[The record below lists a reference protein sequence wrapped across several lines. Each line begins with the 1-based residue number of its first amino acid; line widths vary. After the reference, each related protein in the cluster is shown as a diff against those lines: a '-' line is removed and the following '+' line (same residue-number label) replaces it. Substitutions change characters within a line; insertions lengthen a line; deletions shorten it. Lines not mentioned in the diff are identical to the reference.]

1 MKASAEVAVE
11 TGSSTASVR
20 RRRTPLLRQLVRS
33 PKALIGAIMLLVI
46 VLAAILAPWIVP
58 HDPTA
63 QDITSTLL
71 PPAWMANGNG
81 SYLLG
86 TDVLGRD
93 ILSRTIYGARA
104 SLLIGA
110 VSVLIASVIGVTIG
124 VIGGFFGG
132 WVEDVMLRI
141 ADMQLAIPY
150 ILLAI
155 LLSAVI
161 GPSVLTVIIVLGI
174 TRWVV
179 YARITRGE
187 VLSLKERDF
196 VRAAVGLGAR
206 RSRIIL
212 RHLLPNL
219 ISAILV
225 VATIEVSLVIL
236 ADASLSFLGLGVQP
250 PTPTW
255 GTMLGDGRDYLATAW
270 WLSVF
275 PGVALMLAILSLNM
289 LGDWLRDTLDPGLK
303 VDG

>member
-236 ADASLSFLGLGVQP
+236 AEASLSFLGLGVQP

>member
-1 MKASAEVAVE
+1 VE

-236 ADASLSFLGLGVQP
+236 AEASLSFLGLGVQP

>member
-1 MKASAEVAVE
+1 ME

-236 ADASLSFLGLGVQP
+236 AEASLSFLGLGVQP